1 MSDDDGW
8 NARWERVNWYS
19 NLDDAGR
26 QAVKAKVKATRDAN
40 RAIAAASVRR
50 PALWERLEPPYTVA
64 RAQRTWDR
72 AQVARRM
79 RAADFTLAEIGK
91 RIGCGKAQVEVTLRR
106 FEFHQPRA
114 PIVKWLES
122 WERTRGER
130 AFLAKAEEERY
141 VAVET
146 RQRLAKAAQP
156 TQPTQPKPPK
166 PAARRV
172 SQPRAILDIEP
183 SEAGPAA
190 FAYWVRVHWVGA
202 WQVWGEDESPP
213 SVTPDGRGDLP

>member
-19 NLDDAGR
+19 HLDDAG
-26 QAVKAKVKATRDAN
+26 QAAVKAKIKATRDAN
-40 RAIAAASVRR
+40 AAIAKASVRR
-50 PALWERLEPPYTVA
+50 PALWERFEPPYAVA
-64 RAQRTWDR
+64 KAQRTWDR
-72 AQVARRM
+72 TQVARRM
-79 RAADFTLAEIGK
+79 RAAGFTYAEIGR
-91 RIGCGKAQVEVTLRR
+91 RIGCSQAQVEVTLRR
-106 FEFHQPRA
+106 FAFHQPRA
-114 PIVKWLES
+114 PIEKWLES

-156 TQPTQPKPPK
+156 KQLKPKPK
-166 PAARRV
+166 PAVRRV

-183 SEAGPAA
+183 SEEGPAA

-202 WQVWGEDESPP
+202 WQAYGEDD
-213 SVTPDGRGDLP
+213 VDKR